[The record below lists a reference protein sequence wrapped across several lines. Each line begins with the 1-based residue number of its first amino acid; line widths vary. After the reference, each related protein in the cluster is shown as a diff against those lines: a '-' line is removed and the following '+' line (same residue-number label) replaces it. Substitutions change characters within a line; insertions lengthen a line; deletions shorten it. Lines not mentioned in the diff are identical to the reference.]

1 MRILFLLIA
10 LASIGCNE
18 PAQPKTFDD
27 MTTQERMDEI
37 VRQLSKQEIRDPFA
51 N

>member
-1 MRILFLLIA
+1 MRILFLMIA
-10 LASIGCNE
+10 LACIGCND
-18 PAQPKTFDD
+18 PAPQKAFED

-37 VRQLSKQEIRDPFA
+37 VSQLSKQEIRDPFA

>member
-10 LASIGCNE
+10 LACVGCND
-18 PAQPKTFDD
+18 PSPQKTFED
-27 MTTQERMDEI
+27 MTTQERIDEI
-37 VRQLSKQEIRDPFA
+37 VKQLSKQELRDPFA

>member
-1 MRILFLLIA
+1 MRILLVLIA
-10 LASIGCNE
+10 LACIGCNE
-18 PAQPKTFDD
+18 PAQPKTFED
-27 MTTQERMDEI
+27 MTTQERMDEL